1 MLKENSQR
9 EKTLVAF
16 HYNIESEFKRERE
29 REREEE
35 DIDQK
40 QFLGVILSALN
51 EDEKINF
58 QAGDR
63 QTQNLRER
71 ERERRRT
78 LIRSSSWVL
87 FCQL

>member
-16 HYNIESEFKRERE
+16 HYNIESEFK

-71 ERERRRT
+71 ERERRRRT